1 MCVRVYMCVCV
12 CVCVYHTCHQDEV
25 LPDGAKGQL
34 LECIQLYHK
43 TALAEPEIHVRIRYD
58 LSVSYSDTCIQL
70 YHMNPLAE
78 PEIHVRLW
86 FSLWFV

>member
-1 MCVRVYMCVCV
+1 VCVCVSGRNGDVVTSTSQTDMYMCMCVYMCVRVYMCVFVCV
-12 CVCVYHTCHQDEV
+12 CVCVPHTCHQDEV

-58 LSVSYSDTCIQL
+58 
-70 YHMNPLAE
+70 
-78 PEIHVRLW
+78 
-86 FSLWFV
+86 